1 MLTNEF
7 DKEDG
12 IQLAIGGGK
21 WYVFFAKGKD
31 FFKKH
36 RMNEKRRLDG
46 VLWWRSFWRIVFIKD
61 VCVHVRM
68 RNSKRADQ
76 RHSRVEAIK

>member
-7 DKEDG
+7 NKEDG

-46 VLWWRSFWRIVFIKD
+46 VLW
-61 VCVHVRM
+61 
-68 RNSKRADQ
+68 
-76 RHSRVEAIK
+76 

>member
-36 RMNEKRRLDG
+36 RMKGLCTYADNEEILRMTHCACRRTGPRLG
-46 VLWWRSFWRIVFIKD
+46 
-61 VCVHVRM
+61 
-68 RNSKRADQ
+68 
-76 RHSRVEAIK
+76 

>member
-21 WYVFFAKGKD
+21 WYVFFCKGKG
-31 FFKKH
+31 FLQKAPYERKKT
-36 RMNEKRRLDG
+36 LG
-46 VLWWRSFWRIVFIKD
+46 WCSL
-61 VCVHVRM
+61 
-68 RNSKRADQ
+68 
-76 RHSRVEAIK
+76 VEEFLAYCIY

>member
-36 RMNEKRRLDG
+36 RMNEKKTLRWCTL
-46 VLWWRSFWRIVFIKD
+46 VEEFLAYRIY
-61 VCVHVRM
+61 
-68 RNSKRADQ
+68 
-76 RHSRVEAIK
+76 